1 MVNFALL
8 GAIEMYSGNRRIHLG
23 HAKQRVVLAAL
34 LAEANRPVPLPVL
47 EDRLWGQHRPP
58 SSRATLYSY
67 LSRLRAIL
75 AQTGGA
81 AIERGTDGYL
91 LATPERALD
100 LHCFQDLLHR
110 ARAEPDSGLATTL
123 FEQALA
129 LWRGEFCA
137 GVDLPWFNSLRE
149 TLHAQRLIAELDHAD
164 LALRQGRHSELL
176 PALTTRAAARPLD
189 ERAAAQLMTA
199 LWQSGRA
206 AEALERFAVL
216 RTRLVTELGVDP
228 GVPLRE
234 LHCRIL
240 RGLTPWPGE
249 RAGWGWRR
257 RPAHASP
264 RQHAG
269 AQSRL
274 K

>member
-1 MVNFALL
+1 MVDFALL
-8 GAIEMYSGNRRIHLG
+8 GVIEMYSGNRGIHLG

-34 LAEANRPVPLPVL
+34 LAESGRPVPLPVL
-47 EDRLWGQHRPP
+47 EDRLWGRRRPP

-75 AQTGGA
+75 DRTGGA
-81 AIERGTDGYL
+81 AIERTTDGYL
-91 LATPERALD
+91 LATPEHALD
-100 LHCFQDLLHR
+100 LHRFQDLLRR
-110 ARAEPDSGLATTL
+110 ARVEPDPDLATAL

-137 GVDLPWFNSLRE
+137 GVDLPWFNNLRD

-164 LALRQGRHSELL
+164 LALGQGRHSELL
-176 PALTTRAAARPLD
+176 PALTSRATAHPLD

-206 AEALERFAVL
+206 AEALAHFEVV

-228 GVPLRE
+228 GMPLRQ

-240 RGLTPWPGE
+240 RGLAPGPGE
-249 RAGWGWRR
+249 RVGWGWRG
-257 RPAHASP
+257 RPVHTGP
-264 RQHAG
+264 RPSAG